1 MKSVEFGDFLFIHD
15 VLMGHFIPHEYT
27 VGELTV
33 ENMEVCSILCSSLD
47 GREVWG
53 RMGTGIF
60 MAEPLCSL
68 PEITTILKLLSLS
81 FHRLIYLFFME
92 LGLLAVQGMFPVRG
106 SWGNSVLQVLPG
118 VASLGLEQGP
128 RAVAQ

>member
-15 VLMGHFIPHEYT
+15 VLMGHFIPHEYE
-27 VGELTV
+27 VVELTV
-33 ENMEVCSILCSSLD
+33 EHMELCSILCGSQD

-60 MAEPLCSL
+60 MAKPLCSL

-81 FHRLIYLFFME
+81 FHRLIYLFFMD
-92 LGLLAVQGMFPVRG
+92 LGLLAVQDTFPVRG
-106 SWGNSVLQVLPG
+106 SWGNSVLQLLLG
-118 VASLGLEQGP
+118 VVSLGLEQGP
-128 RAVAQ
+128 RAVA